1 MKKTIKL
8 ISFFIVI
15 AIITLILPIVS
26 NAETPITD
34 ENSLI
39 SAISS
44 ADSGATVKLDSNI
57 TVKAPIVIAKELT
70 IDGNGYTV
78 TGSSEWT
85 STSGN
90 QTMFTAQFSDAKLT
104 LKNINLQ
111 NGPKYGV
118 QSYDGATVI
127 LDNVSINGFK
137 YGAVL
142 ANGGKVEV
150 RKLHLGYNGTNANNG
165 IEIDKGASATN
176 NPTLVMNG
184 TLTTDTNE
192 NVVRA
197 AENGHLTEFT
207 VTNTENT
214 TNKVVIAGGNVVLT
228 DSENN
233 IISETKVP
241 EKATVNTDTQSVV
254 ITLIANEQ
262 TNRIVVN
269 LNETITADFLKTHIE
284 IEENYVIEGFYTDA
298 QYTNEFNFSNP
309 VSADTTI
316 YPWTVKTQYT
326 VDKDGQIQV
335 TVNEAVST
343 PTVYLFDFLPANSYY
358 ASASSSKIADAYNA
372 AVAAWKVAQASG
384 KAEDI
389 AAAQKAEAAAAA
401 LINDS
406 DTTWVAETG
415 YGTN

>member
-44 ADSGATVKLDSNI
+44 ADSGSTVKLDSNI

-262 TNRIVVN
+262 TNRIVVS

-316 YPWTVKTQYT
+316 YAR
-326 VDKDGQIQV
+326 IS
-335 TVNEAVST
+335 EAKQEVPE
-343 PTVYLFDFLPANSYY
+343 PTVPETTQPEKDETPKTGAENYIVIAVLIAIISTIGIINIKKKE
-358 ASASSSKIADAYNA
+358 KI
-372 AVAAWKVAQASG
+372 G
-384 KAEDI
+384 
-389 AAAQKAEAAAAA
+389 
-401 LINDS
+401 
-406 DTTWVAETG
+406 
-415 YGTN
+415 